1 MNPIQLELFKIDKQ
15 WQQVVRQHPSETLFL
30 CLGERHEVNLFEAYF
45 KYQLTEES
53 RTNDMFLLHYQEFQN
68 KNDYGKSLVKEWKEI
83 FDLWQKD
90 TRAGVVWDIETGQG
104 ARNYKTDAYLPVT
117 ALIRLCNLYPELKLK
132 KIHVQL
138 APTTTHDVTGLSEW
152 INEWCSC
159 VKAFDNHNIKLV
171 YTEHHTHRTL
181 KKLKQGTEFRI
192 NIDVSQL
199 MQNAAAHTN
208 REKNDPES
216 DYQQQILI
224 ASNYLSKGKHE
235 QANAVLERAI
245 VIAQKQGLHEAV
257 VAARIMLAQSLA
269 VKNKRSE
276 ARQQYEMALARAGE
290 NTLLSAHIHMSYGS
304 FLLAHSGK
312 DEAKK
317 YFEKAIKIAEIIEND
332 FIAMECTRLLGQLS
346 ESKITGSA
354 KAMDYYLKCLEI
366 ARKMPVEK
374 RRQSSMAYTASI
386 MLKKYGEESPE
397 GKKLDMDMRQD
408 YGEDWKSMAEVP
420 KNHAN
425 PLS

>member
-15 WQQVVRQHPSETLFL
+15 WQQVIRQHPSETLFL

-53 RTNDMFLLHYQEFQN
+53 RTDDMFLLHYQGFNN

-90 TRAGVVWDIETGQG
+90 TGKGIVWDVESGD
-104 ARNYKTDAYLPVT
+104 AKDYKTDAYVPVM
-117 ALIRLCNLYPELKLK
+117 ALIRLCGLYPVLDLK
-132 KIHVQL
+132 KIYIQL
-138 APTTTHDVTGLSEW
+138 APTVIDDVAGLSEW
-152 INEWCSC
+152 INECCSC
-159 VKAFDNHNIKLV
+159 IKTLNNHNIKLV
-171 YTEHHTHRTL
+171 YTEHHIHRTL
-181 KKLKQGTEFRI
+181 KKLKQGTEFKL

-208 REKNDPES
+208 REKNDPEA
-216 DYQQQILI
+216 DYQQQILV

-245 VIAQKQGLHEAV
+245 IIAQKQGLHEAV

-269 VKNKRSE
+269 VKNKKNE
-276 ARQQYEMALARAGE
+276 ARQQYELALARAGE
-290 NTLLSAHIHMSYGS
+290 SSLLSAHIHMSYGS
-304 FLLAHSGK
+304 FLLAHAGK

-317 YFEKAIKIAEIIEND
+317 YFEKAIKIADVMENY

-354 KAMDYYLKCLEI
+354 KAMGYYLKCLEI
-366 ARKMPVEK
+366 ARKMPIEK

-397 GKKLDMDMRQD
+397 GKKLDKDMQQD
-408 YGEDWKSMAEVP
+408 YGDDWKSMAEVP
-420 KNHAN
+420 ANHAN

>member
-53 RTNDMFLLHYQEFQN
+53 RTDDMFLLHYQEFQN
-68 KNDYGKSLVKEWKEI
+68 VYDYGKNLVKEWKEI

-90 TRAGVVWDIETGQG
+90 TGKGIVWDVDMSVNAKI
-104 ARNYKTDAYLPVT
+104 YKTDAYVPVL
-117 ALIRLCNLYPELKLK
+117 ALEQLCSLYPDLKLK
-132 KIHVQL
+132 KIYVQL
-138 APTTTHDVTGLSEW
+138 APTSINDVTGLSEW
-152 INEWCSC
+152 INEWCNC
-159 VKAFDNHNIKLV
+159 VKAIKNQNIKLV

-208 REKNDPES
+208 REKNDPEA

-245 VIAQKQGLHEAV
+245 VIAQKQGLQEAV

-269 VKNKRSE
+269 VKSKKTE
-276 ARQQYEMALARAGE
+276 ARQQYEIALARTGE
-290 NTLLSAHIHMSYGS
+290 SSLLSAHIHMSYGS
-304 FLLAHSGK
+304 FLLAHASK

-317 YFEKAIKIAEIIEND
+317 YFEKAIKIAEFIEND

-346 ESKITGSA
+346 DGKISGSG
-354 KAMDYYLKCLEI
+354 KAMAYYLKCLEI
-366 ARKMPVEK
+366 AKKMPIEQ

-397 GKKLDMDMRQD
+397 GKKLDLEMQQD

-420 KNHAN
+420 KNHSN
-425 PLS
+425 SLS

>member
-15 WQQVVRQHPSETLFL
+15 WQQVVRKHPAETLFF

-53 RTNDMFLLHYQEFQN
+53 RTDDIYLLHYQGFQN
-68 KNDYGKSLVKEWKEI
+68 KNDYGRSLVKEWKEI

-90 TRAGVVWDIETGQG
+90 TGKGIIWDVES
-104 ARNYKTDAYLPVT
+104 AEYAKEYKTDAYVPVM
-117 ALIRLCNLYPELKLK
+117 ALIRLCDLYPELKLK
-132 KIHVQL
+132 KIYIQL
-138 APTTTHDVTGLSEW
+138 APTVIDDVIGLSEW
-152 INEWCSC
+152 INECCKC
-159 VKAFDNHNIKLV
+159 VKAANNQNIKLV

-181 KKLKQGTEFRI
+181 KKIKQGIDFRL
-192 NIDVSQL
+192 NIDVSRL

-208 REKNDPES
+208 REKSNPEA
-216 DYQQQILI
+216 DYQQQILT
-224 ASNYLSKGKHE
+224 ASNYLNKGKHE
-235 QANAVLERAI
+235 QANVVLERAI

-269 VKNKRSE
+269 VKNKKNE
-276 ARQQYEMALARAGE
+276 ARKQYEMALARAGE
-290 NTLLSAHIHMSYGS
+290 HSQLSAHIHMSYGS
-304 FLLAHSGK
+304 FLLAHTGK
-312 DEAKK
+312 EEAKK
-317 YFEKAIKIAEIIEND
+317 YFEKAIKIAEILEND

-354 KAMDYYLKCLEI
+354 KAMAYYVKCLEI
-366 ARKMPVEK
+366 AKKMPIEK

-386 MLKKYGEESPE
+386 MLKKYGADSPE
-397 GKKLDMDMRQD
+397 GKKLDMDMQRD

>member
-1 MNPIQLELFKIDKQ
+1 MNPVQLELFKIDKQ
-15 WQQVVRQHPSETLFL
+15 WQQVVRKHPSETLFL

-53 RTNDMFLLHYQEFQN
+53 RTDDMFLLHYQEFQSV
-68 KNDYGKSLVKEWKEI
+68 NDYGKSLVKEWKEI

-90 TRAGVVWDIETGQG
+90 TGKGIIWDVDSGESE
-104 ARNYKTDAYLPVT
+104 AYKTDAYVPVV
-117 ALIRLCNLYPELKLK
+117 ALERLCNLYPDLKLK
-132 KIHVQL
+132 KIYVQL
-138 APTTTHDVTGLSEW
+138 APTSINDVSGLSEW
-152 INEWCSC
+152 INEWCNC
-159 VKAFDNHNIKLV
+159 VKATNNQNIKLV

-192 NIDVSQL
+192 NIDVNQL

-208 REKNDPES
+208 REKNDPEA
-216 DYQQQILI
+216 DYQQQILT

-269 VKNKRSE
+269 VKSKKAE
-276 ARQQYEMALARAGE
+276 ARQQYELALARAGE
-290 NTLLSAHIHMSYGS
+290 SSLLSAHIHMSYGS

-312 DEAKK
+312 DEAKR
-317 YFEKAIKIAEIIEND
+317 YFEKAIKISEFIENN

-354 KAMDYYLKCLEI
+354 KAMGYYLKCLEI
-366 ARKMPVEK
+366 AKKMPIEK

-386 MLKKYGEESPE
+386 ILKKYGEESPE
-397 GKKLDMDMRQD
+397 GKKLDLEMQQD